1 MATIDKNVQIDL
13 EKGATSNED
22 ENQNKNP
29 FPELKNMAQVLIS
42 KFRGSFSENSDD
54 GAYLAVDASNS
65 GSVNVDAVTTST
77 NKETRESKYGKDN
90 NRNKNKK
97 GVGKEKRNKK
107 AAKPPRPPKGPT
119 LDAADHKLIRELTE
133 LARLKRARIEKTRAL
148 KKMKASKGMSSNT
161 TICVMLFT
169 IIFCIIIIYLGMS
182 FRGTPTNSEGSGLPV
197 GALEGGV
204 KPIEL
209 FGNPSSSVSNR
220 PDSGS
225 PLTVEQVAGL
235 DSEEMVKRFLRI

>member
-1 MATIDKNVQIDL
+1 MDCMAPMENNVQVDL
-13 EKGATSNED
+13 EKGVTTSE
-22 ENQNKNP
+22 EETHP
-29 FPELKNMAQVLIS
+29 FPGIKNMAQSLIS
-42 KFRGSFSENSDD
+42 KFRGSFLENSDD
-54 GAYLAVDASNS
+54 GASLTVDASSS
-65 GSVNVDAVTTST
+65 GSVNVEAMTTSR
-77 NKETRESKYGKDN
+77 NKEAQESKDKN
-90 NRNKNKK
+90 NKNKSKK

-148 KKMKASKGMSSNT
+148 KKMKASKGISSNT
-161 TICVMLFT
+161 TLFVMLFT

-182 FRGTPTNSEGSGLPV
+182 YRSTQTDSEGSGIPV
-197 GALEGGV
+197 GAMEGGV
-204 KPIEL
+204 IPINL

-225 PLTVEQVAGL
+225 PFMVEQVAGL
-235 DSEEMVKRFLRI
+235 DSEERLKRFLWI